1 MDGQSPTQ
9 PSPNNPA
16 RTTSAANKRPANRG
30 LTTYRWMRQI
40 HLWVGAWGAL
50 AAVLYGITGFVMNH
64 RFAMVLPQGD
74 NVEVA
79 RLTVAVPSE
88 LRTDP
93 DGLLSWLAD
102 THDLRDGSIR
112 QGPPGRGP
120 ARGESEGA
128 WSLRGGNARNT
139 WSASYP
145 PGASTIEFSQ
155 SQASWLASA
164 NRLHKSIG
172 GNAWILLSDS
182 FAIAMTLLGITGLWM
197 WARGRRPRT
206 LVLSVVGVSTLI
218 SAVILW
224 PALF

>member
-1 MDGQSPTQ
+1 MDGNTPTT
-9 PSPNNPA
+9 N
-16 RTTSAANKRPANRG
+16 TTSRATANRRAANRG

-40 HLWVGAWGAL
+40 HLWIGAWGAL

-64 RFAMVLPQGD
+64 RFDMVLPQGD
-74 NVEVA
+74 SVEVA
-79 RLTVAVPSE
+79 RLTIAVPEE

-93 DGLLSWLAD
+93 DGLLTWLAA
-102 THDLRDGSIR
+102 THDLRDGSVR

-120 ARGESEGA
+120 GRGGSDD
-128 WSLRGGNARNT
+128 WLLRGGNARNT
-139 WSASYP
+139 WSANYT
-145 PGASTIEFSQ
+145 PGAATIEFSQ

-172 GNAWILLSDS
+172 GTAWILLSDS

-206 LVLSVVGVSTLI
+206 LVLSVVGVSTLVTV
-218 SAVILW
+218 VILG

>member
-1 MDGQSPTQ
+1 MDGNIRPAPAASPQT
-9 PSPNNPA
+9 A
-16 RTTSAANKRPANRG
+16 RRRPANRG
-30 LTTYRWMRQI
+30 LGAYRWMRQI

-74 NVEVA
+74 SVEVA
-79 RLTVAVPSE
+79 RLTVAVPAD
-88 LRTDP
+88 RRGDP
-93 DGLLSWLAD
+93 DALLAWLAA

-112 QGPPGRGP
+112 RGPPGRG
-120 ARGESEGA
+120 ADGDGADA

-139 WSASYP
+139 WSASYA
-145 PGASTIEFSQ
+145 PGAATIEFSE

-182 FAIAMTLLGITGLWM
+182 FAIAMTLLGISGLWM

-206 LVLSVVGVSTLI
+206 LLLSVVGASTLI
-218 SAVILW
+218 SAVILG